1 MQICKVCKYLVVDET
16 DPEVYF
22 DEDNVSNYYYKYKE
36 KIYPNLISKNS
47 SILEKKI
54 LEIKQR
60 TKKDQY
66 DCLVGVSG
74 GLDSSYML
82 HKIVV
87 DYNLR
92 PLVFHVDAGWNSE
105 VAIHNIN
112 NLVDKLGLDLY
123 TEVMN
128 WEEMREFQLAFFKSG
143 LPQLDVPQDMAF
155 INILYKFAIKNN
167 IKYIFNG
174 GNIATE
180 ALHPPLKYY
189 YWPSDT
195 VLAKDVIKNFS
206 KKQKLEKFPL
216 KSIIYRKF
224 YLHYLRNI
232 QTIKP
237 LNYIKYNKDEA
248 EKELSSFYNWR
259 GYGQKHFESNFT
271 AFHESFWLP
280 TRFNYDIR
288 KNFLS
293 SLILSNHITRKQA
306 LNELK
311 KPPFDKNKIS
321 TQIQYIANKLEIST
335 DELMHY
341 HKMPLKFYYDYKNS
355 SSLYSFGDRIIGRF
369 QKTQRGGA
377 F

>member
-155 INILYKFAIKNN
+155 INILYKFA
-167 IKYIFNG
+167 YW
-174 GNIATE
+174 
-180 ALHPPLKYY
+180 ALCV
-189 YWPSDT
+189 S
-195 VLAKDVIKNFS
+195 
-206 KKQKLEKFPL
+206 
-216 KSIIYRKF
+216 
-224 YLHYLRNI
+224 
-232 QTIKP
+232 
-237 LNYIKYNKDEA
+237 
-248 EKELSSFYNWR
+248 
-259 GYGQKHFESNFT
+259 
-271 AFHESFWLP
+271 
-280 TRFNYDIR
+280 
-288 KNFLS
+288 
-293 SLILSNHITRKQA
+293 
-306 LNELK
+306 
-311 KPPFDKNKIS
+311 
-321 TQIQYIANKLEIST
+321 
-335 DELMHY
+335 
-341 HKMPLKFYYDYKNS
+341 
-355 SSLYSFGDRIIGRF
+355 
-369 QKTQRGGA
+369 
-377 F
+377 